1 MKTNILILLLAIL
14 FTACEL
20 SEDPKLKI
28 NKELTNKSAELIVAE
43 NNKFALEF
51 FKKVSEFD
59 TATNNMVSPVSLSL
73 ALGMAYNGAEGDT
86 KAAFDEVLDYP
97 ATLTEVNEFN
107 QNLIRKLSSS
117 EDGSVMEI
125 ANSMWIHDGFPVKED
140 FINLNREYYQA
151 EVANLDFSDPAS
163 VDVINNWVSNKTHDK
178 IPTIINEISAD
189 MRLFLINALYFNA
202 AWMYEFNKEF
212 TEQGTFIKDN
222 GNEMDVEMM
231 TMTENLNY
239 FKNDLFSSVILPY
252 EKEKFSMVILLPNA
266 GKTTG
271 DVIGAMD
278 HATWT
283 DWMESYDTIDVS
295 VNLPK
300 FKLEYKNMLNDELI
314 DMGLGIAFSG
324 AADFSGISDIAL
336 KIAYVLQ
343 KTFIDVNE
351 EGTEA
356 AAVTIIGFENTSM
369 PSGNLPELFIVNR
382 PFVYAIKE
390 NVTGSI
396 CFMGKV
402 GAPEYEE
409 E

>member
-1 MKTNILILLLAIL
+1 MKNNIVILLLAIL

-20 SEDPKLKI
+20 SEDPKLNI
-28 NKELTNKSAELIVAE
+28 NKELTSKNAELIVAE
-43 NNKFALEF
+43 NNKFAFEF
-51 FKKVSEFD
+51 FKKVNGFD
-59 TATNNMVSPVSLSL
+59 TATNFMVSPVSLSL

-107 QNLIRKLSSS
+107 KNLIDKLSSS

-125 ANSMWIHDGFPVKED
+125 ANSMWIHDGFPVKEE
-140 FINLNREYYQA
+140 FISLNKEYYQA
-151 EVANLDFSDPAS
+151 EVANLDFSDPGS
-163 VDVINNWVSNKTHDK
+163 VDVINNWVSNKTHEK
-178 IPTIINEISAD
+178 IPTIISDISND

-202 AWMYEFNKEF
+202 AWMYEFNKDY
-212 TEQGTFIKDN
+212 TEKGTFIKDN
-222 GNEMDVEMM
+222 GNELEVDMM
-231 TMTENLNY
+231 TMTENLSFY
-239 FKNDLFSSVILPY
+239 QNDLFSSVILPY
-252 EKEKFSMVILLPNA
+252 EKEKFSMVILLPNT

-271 DVIGAMD
+271 DVIEAMD
-278 HATWT
+278 NTTWKT
-283 DWMESYDTIDVS
+283 WMESYDTTDVS
-295 VNLPK
+295 LNLPK
-300 FKLEYKNMLNDELI
+300 FKLAYKNKLNDELI

-324 AADFSGISDIAL
+324 SADFSGISDIAL

-356 AAVTIIGFENTSM
+356 AAVTIIGFENTSL
-369 PSGNLPELFIVNR
+369 PVGNLPELFIVNR
-382 PFVYAIKE
+382 PFVYAIRE

-396 CFMGKV
+396 CFIGKV